1 MSPPHSRTD
10 APAGVVDLDT
20 LLAQRED
27 WRAAGLTV
35 VWTNGS
41 FDLLHVGHV
50 RNLQGAAALGD
61 VLIVGVNSDASVR
74 RLKGEERPF
83 LPAEERAEM
92 LAALKGVDYVVV
104 FDEDTPEQTLARL
117 QPDVHVKGED
127 YLPPHGKPIPEAATV
142 EAYGGRIAFLPMVPG
157 RSTTTLAGDIRR
169 HS

>member
-1 MSPPHSRTD
+1 MSPPHSPTD

-20 LLAQRED
+20 LLAKREG

-74 RLKGEERPF
+74 RRKVPHQKHLHHLRPPAPSRF
-83 LPAEERAEM
+83 PSPCLVLP
-92 LAALKGVDYVVV
+92 
-104 FDEDTPEQTLARL
+104 
-117 QPDVHVKGED
+117 
-127 YLPPHGKPIPEAATV
+127 
-142 EAYGGRIAFLPMVPG
+142 
-157 RSTTTLAGDIRR
+157 
-169 HS
+169 